1 MKQPEGEE
9 KSIDLNKSTSTLP
22 PRSEFHKTKKK
33 KTKVKIKYPII
44 RLLALLFVL
53 LPVAILSYKFNSI
66 PDQLESTPV
75 KKSINFESISYEDE
89 DGYEKEQ
96 DPEIKES
103 EEEAEKVEQKATA
116 EKEEPHQPEVEKQVE
131 EPTTEEPNQN
141 VVENNSPPTVEETKV
156 LQPVQQQEKPKDQ
169 YDVKYH
175 TVKAEE
181 TLYRISM
188 HYYNSRSGEE
198 LIKRWNNLDGDTVV
212 EGQVLRIPIKLN

>member
-1 MKQPEGEE
+1 MKQAEGEKE
-9 KSIDLNKSTSTLP
+9 SNDLKTSTSTLP

-53 LPVAILSYKFNSI
+53 LPVAILSYKFNSN

-75 KKSINFESISYEDE
+75 KRSTNFESISYEDE
-89 DGYEKEQ
+89 DETGQ
-96 DPEIKES
+96 APEADEIREES
-103 EEEAEKVEQKATA
+103 ENVEHESTV
-116 EKEEPHQPEVEKQVE
+116 EKEEPKQPEVKKQVKV
-131 EPTTEEPNQN
+131 PTNEEPNQN
-141 VVENNSPPTVEETKV
+141 AVEITDPPTAEETKV
-156 LQPVQQQEKPKDQ
+156 IQPVQQQEKPKDR

-175 TVKAEE
+175 TVKADE

-198 LIKRWNNLDGDTVV
+198 LIKRWNNLNGDTVV

>member
-1 MKQPEGEE
+1 MKQPDGEE
-9 KSIDLNKSTSTLP
+9 KSNVLNKSTSTLP

-33 KTKVKIKYPII
+33 KTKVRIKYPII

-66 PDQLESTPV
+66 PDQIESTPV

-89 DGYEKEQ
+89 DEDENEQ
-96 DPEIKES
+96 APGVNEP
-103 EEEAEKVEQKATA
+103 EEESEKVEQKSTV
-116 EKEEPHQPEVEKQVE
+116 EKEEPPQPEVEKQVE
-131 EPTTEEPNQN
+131 GPTNEEPKQN
-141 VVENNSPPTVEETKV
+141 AVENNPPPTAEETKV
-156 LQPVQQQEKPKDQ
+156 TQPVQQKEKPKDR

-175 TVKAEE
+175 TVKADE

-198 LIKRWNNLDGDTVV
+198 LIKRWNNINGDTVV